1 MADPDADGAT
11 SDERTT
17 LHVRI
22 RAEHMAILRAC
33 AAREGTSPEELAA
46 LWLEEKADEARK
58 LLPASHASSFRK
70 TLLIMQYLMA
80 APEVTVPENRK
91 VVRISVGVGP
101 HPLGAIGAVQGAR
114 HQRNGEV
121 ERVSSKGHAVARG

>member
-1 MADPDADGAT
+1 MADSDAGDAT
-11 SDERTT
+11 SDERIT
-17 LHVRI
+17 LQVRI
-22 RAEHMAILRAC
+22 RAEHAVVLRAF
-33 AAREGTSPEELAA
+33 AVREGAGAEELAA

-114 HQRNGEV
+114 HQRNG
-121 ERVSSKGHAVARG
+121 